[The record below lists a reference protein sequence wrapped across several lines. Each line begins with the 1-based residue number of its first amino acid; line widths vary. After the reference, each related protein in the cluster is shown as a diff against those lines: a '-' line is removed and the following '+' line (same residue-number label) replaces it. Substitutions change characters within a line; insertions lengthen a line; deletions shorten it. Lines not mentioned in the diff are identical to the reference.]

1 MHFNPSRF
9 ILRTLLCLCVV
20 SSSACQSS
28 EPSAA
33 SESVSGTL
41 QLPLVTT
48 SNGQRYRLRNASFVI
63 EGPTPLVLDA
73 EESLEQTLLSAPL
86 VVGSYELTLQGEWFL
101 ERLDTSGAVR
111 VDATLVSAN
120 PVHFEIEASATR
132 TITLSFTTA
141 AGAIS
146 FEQGTLAVGIDV
158 TQIAESGPAQGL
170 SRAAGQ
176 LGGYGFADGV
186 GPLARLAWP
195 ERVASDHKGHLF
207 VTDWGTVRQFD
218 IESGELTTL
227 VGGANGTAGGGN
239 TAQFCSLAG
248 VAVGS
253 DGNVYLA
260 DGCNGAIFALS
271 PTTRTVTTLA
281 GSPGELGNVDGT
293 GSSARFGELA
303 GLAADAQG
311 NLYVADLTNGEI
323 RKISLANA
331 EVTTLAGG
339 LNKGFDQ
346 DGSATEAAFAQLQD
360 LTLGANGSLFVA
372 EKQAVR
378 EVRTDTGEVT
388 TLVSPGVLGSIFGIA
403 ADDVGNVFVTNDNL
417 VQKIVVESKQVTTL
431 AGEWSSSTPTD
442 GVGDQAGFFA
452 PNGIAFDGGGRLYL
466 AEEFSRM
473 LRRIDLASA
482 EVVTVLG
489 ALLPRDS
496 GPSGSVPL
504 DFPSGMTADGHGNV
518 FTSSPMRTIQ
528 RVVLATGE
536 VTKFA
541 GRYDPFYGSDGPRL
555 LASFLEPTD
564 VTYHAD
570 GNLYITDGGG
580 NAIRQLDMVSGE
592 VSTVAGTLGVWG
604 FADGVG
610 PNAMFSYPT
619 AIESDGHDTLYI
631 VDFFNY
637 AVRKLSLASREVTTL
652 VGPVAGLPYLYG
664 LTSDGQGNLYSLDY
678 YGGAVLKIEIATG
691 EVQTLAGGIEP
702 GFADGVG
709 GAARFEQPTDLASD
723 HAGNLYVVDSGNRL
737 IRKIDLAT
745 AAVTTVVGTPNAQA
759 GVLLGALPGR
769 LNELRVM
776 TMLPGGALAFSA
788 EAALLTAR

>member
-1 MHFNPSRF
+1 MNFNPSQL
-9 ILRTLLCLCVV
+9 ILRILLCLCVV
-20 SSSACQSS
+20 PASACQSS
-28 EPSAA
+28 EPSSA

-41 QLPLVTT
+41 QLPLVAT
-48 SNGQRYRLRNASFVI
+48 SNGQLYRLRDASFVI
-63 EGPTPLVLDA
+63 EGPTPLVLDV
-73 EESLEQTLLSAPL
+73 EEALDQTLLSAPL
-86 VVGSYELTLQGEWFL
+86 VVGSYELTLHGEWFL
-101 ERLDTSGAVR
+101 ERLDTSGPVR

-132 TITLSFTTA
+132 AITLSFTTA
-141 AGAIS
+141 AGAVS

-158 TQIAESGPAQGL
+158 TQIAANGPAPGL
-170 SRAAGQ
+170 NRAAGQ

-195 ERVASDHKGHLF
+195 ERIASDGKGHLF

-227 VGGANGTAGGGN
+227 VGGANGTAGGGS

-248 VAVGS
+248 IAVGS

-260 DGCNGAIFALS
+260 DGCNGAVLALS
-271 PTTRTVTTLA
+271 LATRTVTTLA

-311 NLYVADLTNGEI
+311 NLYVADVTNGEI

-360 LTLGANGSLFVA
+360 LALGANGSLFVA
-372 EKQAVR
+372 ERAAVR

-388 TLVSPGVLGSIFGIA
+388 TLVNAIDGAFTSVSGIA
-403 ADDVGNVFVTNDNL
+403 VDDVGNVYVTNDNV
-417 VQKIVVESKQVTTL
+417 VQKIVIESKQVTIL
-431 AGEWSSSTPTD
+431 AGQTNTATPKD

-452 PNGIAFDGGGRLYL
+452 PNGIAFDGGGSLYL
-466 AEEFSRM
+466 AEEFSRV
-473 LRRIDLASA
+473 LRRVDLASA
-482 EVVTVLG
+482 EVVTVAG
-489 ALLPRDS
+489 ALVPRDS
-496 GPSGSVPL
+496 GTVPL
-504 DFPSGMTADGHGNV
+504 EFANGMTVDGHGNAY
-518 FTSSPMRTIQ
+518 TASPSHMIQ

-541 GRYDPFYGSDGPRL
+541 GRYDPFYASDGPRL
-555 LASFLEPTD
+555 FASFLEPTD
-564 VTYHAD
+564 VTCDAD
-570 GNLYITDGGG
+570 GNLYVSDGGS
-580 NAIRQLDMVSGE
+580 NAIRKIDVLSGE
-592 VSTVAGTLGVWG
+592 VSTLAGALGASG
-604 FADGVG
+604 FADGIG
-610 PNAMFSYPT
+610 ANATFGYPRS
-619 AIESDGHDTLYI
+619 IESDGQGNLYI
-631 VDFFNY
+631 VDFFNF
-637 AVRKLSLASREVTTL
+637 AIRKLSIASREVTTL
-652 VGPVAGLPYLYG
+652 VGPAAGLPYLYG

-691 EVQTLAGGIEP
+691 EVQTLAGGGEP

-737 IRKIDLAT
+737 IRKIELAT
-745 AAVTTVVGTPNAQA
+745 ALVTTVVGTPNAPA

-769 LNELRVM
+769 LNELVNIAL
-776 TMLPGGALAFSA
+776 LPGGALVFRA
-788 EAALLTAR
+788 EGALLTAR